1 MDKIDFEE
9 VVKKMAAE
17 AAEFRKNPVFDI
29 HPDLAAELQY
39 PNKHPQ
45 CPFCDKD
52 MDIEF
57 KTMLTCKDCP
67 VGFYVNSFKDD
78 VDRAPIDI
86 SKFTVTFGNTAARVA
101 RVYSLKRGVV
111 IFQRIDDPIKLMDIK
126 RHDMKEDTVVP
137 FENIKFNYKDIDSII
152 NKLKTYLM
160 FG

>member
-9 VVKKMAAE
+9 VVKKMHAE
-17 AAEFRKNPVFDI
+17 AAEFRKSPVFNF
-29 HPDLAAELQY
+29 HPDLASELGY
-39 PNKHPQ
+39 PDKHPQ

-57 KTMLTCKDCP
+57 KTMLTCNECP

-78 VDRAPIDI
+78 VDKSIIDV

-101 RVYSLKRGVV
+101 QVYSLKRGVV
-111 IFQRIDDPIKLMDIK
+111 IFQRIDDLAKLLDIK
-126 RHDMKEDTVVP
+126 RHDMKEDTAVP
-137 FENIKFNYKDIDSII
+137 FEKIKFNYKDVDSII